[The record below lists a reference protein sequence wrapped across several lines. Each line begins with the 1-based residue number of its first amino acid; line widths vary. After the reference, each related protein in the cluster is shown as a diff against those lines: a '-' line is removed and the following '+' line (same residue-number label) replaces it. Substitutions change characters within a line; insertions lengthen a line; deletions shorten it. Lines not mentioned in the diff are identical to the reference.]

1 MCFCSVPY
9 LGTRFSLALDFG
21 FLRHFGRLLCRHVVT
36 GLQSEFWIYIK
47 VVVLSCFLCLTVPQ
61 KRFLTV
67 FFIFYFYR
75 KTKHARENPLFNRVG
90 CPFLYMHANNQSHEI
105 IHELKKTFPRG
116 LPWSLAHPRFHSN
129 SLCYHGNSNF
139 FPTQLLESIQ
149 KHNHIGILI
158 Q

>member
-21 FLRHFGRLLCRHVVT
+21 FLRHFGRLLCRHVLT

-61 KRFLTV
+61 KTIFDRL
-67 FFIFYFYR
+67 FFFYR
-75 KTKHARENPLFNRVG
+75 KTKHARENPLGNPVG

-129 SLCYHGNSNF
+129 SLCYHGNRIF
-139 FPTQLLESIQ
+139 FQLNYLTAFKNI
-149 KHNHIGILI
+149 IT
-158 Q
+158 